1 MAQLNKL
8 DTAVFEEV
16 PALQAEVKSLQTL
29 AGGIQKTATTVT
41 GPLPVPNIN
50 DISRKLLRKQK
61 QKYLG
66 VAKKESLLFAFV
78 TITVQDVSVAS
89 INTAS

>member
-8 DTAVFEEV
+8 DTAVFEEI

-41 GPLPVPNIN
+41 GPLPVPI
-50 DISRKLLRKQK
+50 
-61 QKYLG
+61 
-66 VAKKESLLFAFV
+66 F
-78 TITVQDVSVAS
+78 
-89 INTAS
+89 